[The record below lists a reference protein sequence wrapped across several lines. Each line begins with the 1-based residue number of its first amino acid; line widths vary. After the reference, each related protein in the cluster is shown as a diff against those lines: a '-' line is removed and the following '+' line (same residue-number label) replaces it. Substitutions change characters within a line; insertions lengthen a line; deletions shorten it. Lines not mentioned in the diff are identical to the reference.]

1 MIAKAHY
8 KVDMGVE
15 ERREAIG
22 ISPVVSKVLAGLYQ
36 APPMTAEDISRRMYL
51 GHREVEDALAECVS
65 RGEIE
70 LLPSG
75 LYTLTEL
82 GSERRGRAR
91 RVCSNGARLPVEG
104 NGRPA
109 RYRHPEQRC
118 LCRARLAAGGRSA
131 DNGLQPRSGC
141 PLCAP

>member
-51 GHREVEDALAECVS
+51 GRREVEDALAECVS

-82 GSERRGRAR
+82 GSERRRAMLVYLKQYQQEQLAGIPDSDLQSTR
-91 RVCSNGARLPVEG
+91 RVLEKLVAE
-104 NGRPA
+104 
-109 RYRHPEQRC
+109 
-118 LCRARLAAGGRSA
+118 
-131 DNGLQPRSGC
+131 
-141 PLCAP
+141 